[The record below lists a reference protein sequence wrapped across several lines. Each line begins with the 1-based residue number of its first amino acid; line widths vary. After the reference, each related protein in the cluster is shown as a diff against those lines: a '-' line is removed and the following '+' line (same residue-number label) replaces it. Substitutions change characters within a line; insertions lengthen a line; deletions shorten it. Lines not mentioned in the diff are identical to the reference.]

1 MNTFSS
7 LCIGACIFMI
17 FIGFSFGFIDAMG
30 AFPTGKTSPFNPSS
44 DTSTGM
50 LTNLTGNVSGTPGSI
65 SWSMFW
71 GAATGVTLLAAGVFS
86 VLTGTTNMLG
96 VYLFGTFFWSSWAS
110 LVGILYQFDFLT
122 SSAGLILLTMITV
135 GMGVMFVGAVIG
147 MLSGSQS
154 MR

>member
-7 LCIGACIFMI
+7 LCIGACVFMI
-17 FIGFSFGFIDAMG
+17 FIGFSFGFVDAMG
-30 AFPTGKTSPFNPSS
+30 AFPTGKTSPFNAS
-44 DTSTGM
+44 DGTTNII
-50 LTNLTGNVSGTPGSI
+50 TNLTSNVTGQPGTI
-65 SWSMFW
+65 SWSGVW
-71 GAATGVTLLAAGVFS
+71 AAATGLSLLGAGIFS
-86 VLTGTTNMLG
+86 VLTGTTNLLG

-122 SSAGLILLTMITV
+122 SSAGIILLTMITV
-135 GMGVMFVGAVIG
+135 GMGIMFVGAVIG